1 MKRERE
7 RKRERGQLAMKRET
21 KREREQLDMK
31 KVSVQP
37 LVIVVAHKRP
47 QSFSQKCRWQ
57 VTPKHA
63 YTFDPT
69 KSEWAGIVLELH

>member
-31 KVSVQP
+31 KERERERVFSCLTTQINSESNCITTGVT
-37 LVIVVAHKRP
+37 LYESAP
-47 QSFSQKCRWQ
+47 QS
-57 VTPKHA
+57 
-63 YTFDPT
+63 
-69 KSEWAGIVLELH
+69 